1 MLTLSPTRGDKGS
14 WSWLLTISP
23 RHVSLQSD
31 NLGRF
36 VSCIQIWLKTI
47 TRVHC
52 PRFSQLVVL
61 GSEQNPC
68 YASSYIVQAM
78 TQTISHKSPPPT
90 FIYPSSTD
98 RKSCTTNCKNYKST
112 TTIVSSK
119 TKNTKNPHFISV
131 FFGFEAP

>member
-14 WSWLLTISP
+14 CSWLLTISP

-78 TQTISHKSPPPT
+78 AQTIWHKSPPQILFTPPLL
-90 FIYPSSTD
+90 IGN
-98 RKSCTTNCKNYKST
+98 RARQIVR
-112 TTIVSSK
+112 TISLLLLLSLLKQK
-119 TKNTKNPHFISV
+119 THVLYQFSLLLRLL
-131 FFGFEAP
+131 E

>member
-1 MLTLSPTRGDKGS
+1 MMLTLSPTRGDKGS
-14 WSWLLTISP
+14 CSWLLTISP

-78 TQTISHKSPPPT
+78 AQTIWHKSPPQILFTPPLLIGNRARQT
-90 FIYPSSTD
+90 V
-98 RKSCTTNCKNYKST
+98 R
-112 TTIVSSK
+112 TISLLLLLSLLKQKK
-119 TKNTKNPHFISV
+119 THFISV
-131 FFGFEAP
+131 FFAFEAP